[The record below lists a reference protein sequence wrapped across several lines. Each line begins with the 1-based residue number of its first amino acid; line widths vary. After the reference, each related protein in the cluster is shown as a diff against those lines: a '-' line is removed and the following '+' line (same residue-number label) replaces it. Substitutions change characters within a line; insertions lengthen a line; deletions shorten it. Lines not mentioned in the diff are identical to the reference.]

1 MVWIFFQDVS
11 LSIQQSEIDCWL
23 ILVSC
28 RCCNHLWGVYRNCTC
43 ILQWLSSDRYHQIN
57 DGWFMLLVGC
67 VRGDYSQPVLGNL
80 RNPVLSHQ
88 VLVAG
93 VYLFINRIGSS
104 ATMKGL
110 EVRPRLVNNDAVI
123 QHLHKFF
130 NTDSGMNRS
139 LDRNFDWNA
148 GTTPIH
154 PVELNVPF
162 AQRARAIRRAPHTFA
177 SPN

>member
-1 MVWIFFQDVS
+1 MDQIFH
-11 LSIQQSEIDCWL
+11 CWNFTL
-23 ILVSC
+23 
-28 RCCNHLWGVYRNCTC
+28 T
-43 ILQWLSSDRYHQIN
+43 LSSRPIHVPQGIFLQKRNVIN
-57 DGWFMLLVGC
+57 LLLQTM
-67 VRGDYSQPVLGNL
+67 SLMIL
-80 RNPVLSHQ
+80 RNELMFNPPPWEPKLK
-88 VLVAG
+88 LG
-93 VYLFINRIGSS
+93 VKCKAITWLLKFTDQKVFPSALKKKAVSINRIGSS